1 MQFKIKTLLSQSKQV
16 KIKKLPKFK
25 ENKRKT

>member
-16 KIKKLPKFK
+16 KIKKWPKFK